1 MKKLLT
7 ILLVLVFLIGIVM
20 VAYPVVS
27 VHYNEKHQSAVYTQ
41 YRKEIL
47 ETEADTLRIQREM
60 AIQYNRQL
68 STGLSFHKSEIPK
81 YEALLNVGGD
91 GIMGYISIPSIGMTL
106 PIYHGTGESVLQ
118 KGAGHMV
125 GTSLPVGGIGTHTVI
140 SAHTGMASNRMFT
153 DLLLVQEGDFFVLH
167 VLGEEL
173 YYEVDQIL
181 TVLPTQ
187 ASALKI
193 DPGKDYATLVTCTP
207 YGVNSHRLLVR
218 GHRVRPVEQSVVEQ
232 EAQNAVTYR
241 EQSLWEEEYLNGIRL
256 GVAISVILVI
266 SIGFFVWFR
275 KKRTR
280 Q

>member
-7 ILLVLVFLIGIVM
+7 ILLVLIFLIGIAM

-68 STGLSFHKSEIPK
+68 STGLSFHESEIPK
-81 YEALLNVGGD
+81 YEALLNVGGN
-91 GIMGYISIPSIGMTL
+91 GIMGYISIPSIGTTL

-140 SAHTGMASNRMFT
+140 SAHTGMANNRMFT

-241 EQSLWEEEYLNGIRL
+241 EQSLWEEKYLNGIRL

-275 KKRTR
+275 KKRSR

>member
-1 MKKLLT
+1 
-7 ILLVLVFLIGIVM
+7 M

-68 STGLSFHKSEIPK
+68 STGLSFHESEIPK

-140 SAHTGMASNRMFT
+140 SAHTGMANNRMFT

-218 GHRVRPVEQSVVEQ
+218 GHRVKPVEQSAVVQ
-232 EAQNAVTYR
+232 EAQNAVTFR
-241 EQSLWEEEYLNGIRL
+241 EQSLWEEKYLNGIRL

-266 SIGFFVWFR
+266 SRGIFVWFR
-275 KKRTR
+275 KKRSR